1 VGQKDQATVPT
12 NVEALRLIREAFAA
26 SDMTQAE
33 LARACEIPRS
43 TLANMLSPTATNR
56 VVHVAQMIQI
66 AVALGVDARTWVAQ
80 LQELERKRLDPPRA
94 PQVQKRAARSKPKK

>member
-1 VGQKDQATVPT
+1 MPS
-12 NVEALRLIREAFAA
+12 NVEALRLIREAFSA
-26 SDMTQAE
+26 SEMTQSE
-33 LARACEIPRS
+33 LARASEIPRS

-66 AVALGVDARTWVAQ
+66 AVALDVDARTWVAE
-80 LQELERKRLDPPRA
+80 LQALERKRLGRARA